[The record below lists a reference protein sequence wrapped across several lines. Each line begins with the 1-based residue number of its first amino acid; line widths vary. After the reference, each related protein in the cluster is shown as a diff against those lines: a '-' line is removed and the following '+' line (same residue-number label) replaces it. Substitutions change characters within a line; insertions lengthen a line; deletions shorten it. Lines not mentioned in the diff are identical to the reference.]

1 MHYVC
6 SAPTATMPLHLPEW
20 RRPRQLGV
28 KEKGAYA
35 NLLQPE
41 VEPEPA
47 EPERRDS
54 TTSPDLS
61 PVQTRR
67 TEIPVP
73 VVRPGS
79 GRGKHKSSSSSSKAG
94 KTVSFS
100 PDDDAVEPA
109 QVDGGVLQQQEQQSL
124 LAVSDDKSHDSL
136 SSKPVKRGF
145 SMDFSLLSPSSS
157 SHHHAATARA
167 ALAKLSPNQ
176 HSAKAR
182 PAKAE
187 VTKESKHAL
196 SPAARLAQSRSKG
209 AGGKAVRQAEAV
221 LTLISGT
228 PPPSAQQDTGNAGG
242 IQMSSKQLKELKCE
256 RFLAYTLQPCAA
268 ADRADF
274 RLDIRCSQPPLASRR
289 KPTGS

>member
-1 MHYVC
+1 
-6 SAPTATMPLHLPEW
+6 MPLHLPEW
-20 RRPRQLGV
+20 RRPRQTGT

-41 VEPEPA
+41 LEPEGRA
-47 EPERRDS
+47 S
-54 TTSPDLS
+54 ITSPDLS

-79 GRGKHKSSSSSSKAG
+79 GRGNTKSVSKAG

-100 PDDDAVEPA
+100 PSDSAMEPA
-109 QVDGGVLQQQEQQSL
+109 QVDDEVPQLQQSL
-124 LAVSDDKSHDSL
+124 LEASEDRSDERL
-136 SSKPVKRGF
+136 PSKPVKRGF

-157 SHHHAATARA
+157 HHGGAARA

-176 HSAKAR
+176 HNMKAR

-187 VTKESKHAL
+187 VIKESKHAL

-209 AGGKAVRQAEAV
+209 AGGKAARQAEAV

-228 PPPSAQQDTGNAGG
+228 SPQSAQQDTGNAGG
-242 IQMSSKQLKELKCE
+242 AQMSSKQLKELKCE
-256 RFLAYTLQPCAA
+256 R
-268 ADRADF
+268 
-274 RLDIRCSQPPLASRR
+274 PLH
-289 KPTGS
+289 

>member
-1 MHYVC
+1 
-6 SAPTATMPLHLPEW
+6 MPLHLPEW

-41 VEPEPA
+41 VEPEP

-61 PVQTRR
+61 PVQARR

-79 GRGKHKSSSSSSKAG
+79 GRGRQKRSSSSKAG

-100 PDDDAVEPA
+100 PSDGAVEPA
-109 QVDGGVLQQQEQQSL
+109 QVDGEVLVPQQQQQQEQQSM
-124 LAVSDDKSHDSL
+124 LAVSDDRSHDSL
-136 SSKPVKRGF
+136 LSKPVKRGF

-157 SHHHAATARA
+157 SHHHGTARA

-176 HSAKAR
+176 HGNVKAR

-228 PPPSAQQDTGNAGG
+228 SPQSAQQDTGNAGG
-242 IQMSSKQLKELKCE
+242 AQMSSKQLKELKCE
-256 RFLAYTLQPCAA
+256 R
-268 ADRADF
+268 
-274 RLDIRCSQPPLASRR
+274 PLH
-289 KPTGS
+289 